1 ELFDGPPIHVSATAV
16 VVNAYDH
23 GVFRQVFEQFANDSG
38 ELDKKGFQACGR
50 LLGQQPTDV
59 KKKVDAAVEFDLWD
73 KDKSGYL
80 SASEYI
86 RYCDQTYGGKLKVAM
101 KFMRNA
107 DEHAREVDT
116 RADLDIHFV
125 LGLLPTLPQTT
136 FHANVASLTL
146 PGRGVAMANYPHVLV
161 MPAADR
167 SLEDVFLKER
177 PNDNQIRSMLHQ
189 VAEALAHLHDH
200 GVVHGDLKKLN
211 VLRVN
216 HRMRLIDMDAATP
229 FGAPVGAK
237 FSSGS
242 LPPEMFYKL
251 QNDDEFAAI
260 ATHWQR
266 TTTPHTLDDVW
277 AKVQPRDQF
286 CVKTFHESASTLP
299 FQPVVASPA
308 LDVWA
313 FGVLMYQM
321 YSGVELVPTDIN
333 QDVDDSGIAR
343 AATWTDADLSKRLQ
357 NKVSNALA
365 RDLMAKLLVVD
376 PSDRISVQAMLGH
389 PYFEVKYDDATG
401 GQRLLVERLD
411 ALAVQVTTGFHVMAS
426 RLDEVVDLT
435 KETLNAVG
443 AAKQDLMRGIFEATE
458 VAFPTSF
465 VILPFDLT
473 LPQCDDDD
481 DNDPEDMLRDVTS
494 FIQKGIDMGHNFMA
508 AVHQNKAI
516 SRALRLVGPG
526 EPLFLYLI
534 DEVHGLPVVPT
545 SPGSHYPIRIETK
558 SDEYTQFMSAA
569 MPYIQTGFR
578 LLKGAN
584 TIASLVSCLG
594 VLPSLDPNV
603 LDEMGEHIEN
613 AQKTSSVFD
622 FDVLQTAV
630 EDQGGVPV
638 QHIRG
643 AALRELERFFKKN
656 DRDKDYAGL
665 CRTYASNGQALWT
678 TKATVASMELARPTS
693 TASLK
698 SSQASQTRK
707 TGGGKT
713 AQQVYMDLL
722 ALHDLVPAQED
733 AVVERMV
740 PLMLLPHGKMRSN
753 GDRPPNC
760 CGMM

>member
-1 ELFDGPPIHVSATAV
+1 MAAAEDGSVANVTLLLANPATLVNAQGSRNQTALGKAAQYGNIGVIQLLLDHGADPSILDKDKLVLEWVAPYLTHDVAIRLLQLDFPVERTANGNIAARDSHSFSWSTFLDSHVPVDSSVRVAVVATLLGSEKDGDDWVRELATAKDQHGREALHTTDAATRDLLNGLRFFCGRYELFDGPPIHVSATAV

-23 GVFRQVFEQFANDSG
+23 GVFRQVFEQFANDCG

-125 LGLLPTLPQTT
+125 LGLLPSLPQAT

-211 VLRVN
+211 VLQ
-216 HRMRLIDMDAATP
+216 
-229 FGAPVGAK
+229 
-237 FSSGS
+237 
-242 LPPEMFYKL
+242 MFYKL

-266 TTTPHTLDDVW
+266 TTASDTLDDVW

-376 PSDRISVQAMLGH
+376 PSDRISVQAMLSH
-389 PYFEVKYDDATG
+389 PYFEVKYDDAAG
-401 GQRLLVERLD
+401 GQRL
-411 ALAVQVTTGFHVMAS
+411 
-426 RLDEVVDLT
+426 
-435 KETLNAVG
+435 
-443 AAKQDLMRGIFEATE
+443 
-458 VAFPTSF
+458 
-465 VILPFDLT
+465 
-473 LPQCDDDD
+473 
-481 DNDPEDMLRDVTS
+481 
-494 FIQKGIDMGHNFMA
+494 
-508 AVHQNKAI
+508 
-516 SRALRLVGPG
+516 
-526 EPLFLYLI
+526 
-534 DEVHGLPVVPT
+534 
-545 SPGSHYPIRIETK
+545 
-558 SDEYTQFMSAA
+558 
-569 MPYIQTGFR
+569 
-578 LLKGAN
+578 
-584 TIASLVSCLG
+584 
-594 VLPSLDPNV
+594 
-603 LDEMGEHIEN
+603 
-613 AQKTSSVFD
+613 
-622 FDVLQTAV
+622 
-630 EDQGGVPV
+630 
-638 QHIRG
+638 
-643 AALRELERFFKKN
+643 
-656 DRDKDYAGL
+656 
-665 CRTYASNGQALWT
+665 
-678 TKATVASMELARPTS
+678 
-693 TASLK
+693 
-698 SSQASQTRK
+698 
-707 TGGGKT
+707 
-713 AQQVYMDLL
+713 
-722 ALHDLVPAQED
+722 
-733 AVVERMV
+733 
-740 PLMLLPHGKMRSN
+740 
-753 GDRPPNC
+753 
-760 CGMM
+760 